1 MITTK
6 THPDLVNLKAGD
18 IVMSLITT
26 DPLSKNCQPL
36 IKGNF
41 YRVSMVAQSQD
52 SDDLYISVYHPMS
65 VITIH
70 YCNNECNCIS
80 IGNYRPFARAQHFIS
95 SRYSTCFVSKYDVK
109 DRIRELENENEFELC
124 SKLKNAIE
132 LNLFND
138 NATIEIQHLKLQDK
152 VKPNINTFQKEQES
166 KPESVLTKNVP
177 ENFVEDLLE
186 KLSIPKTYAYLSN
199 NGTIERFLIFDYQKT
214 TGIFHLVNTKNGLLA
229 QAKIGSI
236 LKFSNE

>member
-1 MITTK
+1 MITK
-6 THPDLVNLKAGD
+6 KLHPDLVNLKAGD

-80 IGNYRPFARAQHFIS
+80 IGNYRPFAPAQHFIS

-109 DRIRELENENEFELC
+109 DRIREFENENEFELC

-152 VKPNINTFQKEQES
+152 VKPNINTFQKEQKSENIFQ
-166 KPESVLTKNVP
+166 ENVP
-177 ENFVEDLLE
+177 ENFVENLLD
-186 KLSIPKTYAYLSN
+186 KLNIPKTYAYLYDN
-199 NGTIERFLIFDYQKT
+199 ETIERFLIFDYEKAK
-214 TGIFHLVNTKNGLLA
+214 GIFHLVNTRNGLLT

-236 LKFSNE
+236 AKFSHE